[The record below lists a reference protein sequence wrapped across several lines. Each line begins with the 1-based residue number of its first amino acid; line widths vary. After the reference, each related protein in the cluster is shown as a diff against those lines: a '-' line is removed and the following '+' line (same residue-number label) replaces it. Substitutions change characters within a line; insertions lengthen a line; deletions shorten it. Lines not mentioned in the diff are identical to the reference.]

1 MIKRPKEKKKT
12 SKKEEDHMKV
22 TTEDLY
28 SWIDDAYQK
37 LETSEGRTSIR
48 NAWKGCGYVISS

>member
-22 TTEDLY
+22 TEDLNF
-28 SWIDDAYQK
+28 WIDDACQK
-37 LETSEGRTSIR
+37 LETSEGRTSIK